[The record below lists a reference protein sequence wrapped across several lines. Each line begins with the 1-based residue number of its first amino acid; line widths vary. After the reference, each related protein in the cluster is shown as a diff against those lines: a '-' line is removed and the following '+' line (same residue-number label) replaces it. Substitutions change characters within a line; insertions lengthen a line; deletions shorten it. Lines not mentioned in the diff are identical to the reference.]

1 MSKIQDNIISL
12 FNRIFRRNT
21 FLMIPNVSKQNYD
34 EYHRT
39 YDTLSK
45 VSGSLKEIDAFLIGG
60 ISAAIQTN
68 QDLYRKNDDLDIM
81 CKEDDLEYL
90 IDNLKK
96 LGYVVD
102 DKRDIR
108 TGNIVDKDGNFHP
121 ADHELNA
128 DTNNKKIL
136 GIGIFTY
143 QIRENE
149 VITHSYAFHEK
160 EGRVIGAEKVMPKE
174 LFDLMYDSRVVD
186 YKGMKLK
193 SQSKEYIFLTKSR
206 GKREKDKLDASI
218 IEPYLDDDSK
228 ARILRIKELEAK
240 SKTYRVLYDKDGK
253 VESRTQLP
261 TLEEKVN
268 TYLDSLYME
277 NTTKTPEQIISDVL
291 QSDEY
296 QRIIGEHPEVD
307 KIIDGWKSKSAN
319 YTYKD
324 KIELLTKHFSNQLNG
339 FSKEA
344 IDNALFFLQNR
355 HNNHG
360 KDNNDIELS
369 SEAIE
374 IFGLMKLYEKSI
386 KDIFVDN
393 NIDLTH
399 ITSVAPEMLE
409 GGVLRKSIDRANNY
423 ETERVNGVF
432 ASSSPID
439 GNNPYVA
446 RNSSG
451 MIRLGKSTYIYGS
464 DIIDVTQDAEGRK
477 HAVLKNPNYI
487 YHINPDRFNPVCNLT
502 INPRTHKPIFE
513 FSEEWIS
520 DSDVDISDP
529 IQVRGIEQ
537 VSDITSL
544 LGNYTILCDTQ
555 SQKIGIR
562 ARQSRTK
569 DAALRFIEAK
579 IKDGSVRNINH
590 ETGINDRELSG
601 VER

>member
-21 FLMIPNVSKQNYD
+21 FSMISNISKQNYD

-45 VSGSLKEIDAFLIGG
+45 VFRSLKGIDAFLVGG

-108 TGNIVDKDGNFHP
+108 TGNIVDRDGNFHP

-218 IEPYLDDDSK
+218 IVPYLDDD
-228 ARILRIKELEAK
+228 
-240 SKTYRVLYDKDGK
+240 
-253 VESRTQLP
+253 
-261 TLEEKVN
+261 
-268 TYLDSLYME
+268 
-277 NTTKTPEQIISDVL
+277 
-291 QSDEY
+291 
-296 QRIIGEHPEVD
+296 
-307 KIIDGWKSKSAN
+307 
-319 YTYKD
+319 
-324 KIELLTKHFSNQLNG
+324 
-339 FSKEA
+339 
-344 IDNALFFLQNR
+344 
-355 HNNHG
+355 
-360 KDNNDIELS
+360 
-369 SEAIE
+369 
-374 IFGLMKLYEKSI
+374 
-386 KDIFVDN
+386 
-393 NIDLTH
+393 
-399 ITSVAPEMLE
+399 
-409 GGVLRKSIDRANNY
+409 
-423 ETERVNGVF
+423 
-432 ASSSPID
+432 
-439 GNNPYVA
+439 
-446 RNSSG
+446 
-451 MIRLGKSTYIYGS
+451 
-464 DIIDVTQDAEGRK
+464 
-477 HAVLKNPNYI
+477 
-487 YHINPDRFNPVCNLT
+487 
-502 INPRTHKPIFE
+502 
-513 FSEEWIS
+513 
-520 DSDVDISDP
+520 
-529 IQVRGIEQ
+529 
-537 VSDITSL
+537 
-544 LGNYTILCDTQ
+544 
-555 SQKIGIR
+555 
-562 ARQSRTK
+562 
-569 DAALRFIEAK
+569 
-579 IKDGSVRNINH
+579 
-590 ETGINDRELSG
+590 
-601 VER
+601 